1 MVAISPVRK
10 LGRAVRGRT
19 AGLAASA
26 DLPVFLGRVLYHLF
40 VDIIFRRKYGKTL
53 AKQVSDITVGVGAL
67 VIGGGMIFVIA
78 TMSLATGAMVGL
90 QGYPGLERIGAEAF
104 TGLIA
109 SYSNVREVT
118 PIIAGVALVAQVGT
132 GFTAEIGAMRISEEI
147 DALEVMG
154 INSLAYLVCTR
165 VAAGVIA
172 LVPLYLVSLF
182 MAFFATRFITIQY
195 FGLSPGIYDYYFHL
209 YLPPIDVFYSVIKV
223 AVFAFIIMF
232 IHCYRGYYAAGGP
245 VGVGVAAGRAIREST
260 ILMILMNLVLSYIF
274 WGHGST
280 VKLTG

>member
-10 LGRAVRGRT
+10 IGRAVSDRT

-26 DLPVFLGRVLYHLF
+26 NLPIFLGRVLYHLF
-40 VDIIFRRKYGKTL
+40 FDIILRRKYGKTL
-53 AKQVSDITVGVGAL
+53 AKQVSDISVGVGAL

-104 TGLIA
+104 TGLVA

-182 MAFFATRFITIQY
+182 MAFFATRYISTQY

-280 VKLTG
+280 VRLTG

>member
-1 MVAISPVRK
+1 MVAISPVRRF
-10 LGRAVRGRT
+10 GRAVRGRT
-19 AGLAASA
+19 AGLMPSA

-40 VDIIFRRKYGKTL
+40 VDIILRRKYGKTL

-104 TGLIA
+104 TGLVS

-182 MAFFATRFITIQY
+182 MAFWATRFITIQY

-209 YLPPIDVFYSVIKV
+209 YLPPIGVFYSVIKV

-280 VKLTG
+280 VRLTG

>member
-40 VDIIFRRKYGKTL
+40 VDIIIRRKYGKTL

-104 TGLIA
+104 TGLVA

-280 VKLTG
+280 VRLTG

>member
-10 LGRAVRGRT
+10 LGRAVKGRT
-19 AGLAASA
+19 AGLSASA
-26 DLPVFLGRVLYHLF
+26 NLPIFLGRVLYHLLF
-40 VDIIFRRKYGKTL
+40 DIIIRRKYGKTL

-104 TGLIA
+104 TGLVA

-223 AVFAFIIMF
+223 AVFAFIVMF
-232 IHCYRGYYAAGGP
+232 IHCYRGYYAYGGP
-245 VGVGVAAGRAIREST
+245 VGVGVAAGRAIRESSVA
-260 ILMILMNLVLSYIF
+260 IIVMNLVLSYIF
-274 WGHGST
+274 WGHGGT
-280 VKLTG
+280 VRLTG

>member
-10 LGRAVRGRT
+10 LGRAVSNRS
-19 AGLAASA
+19 AGLIASA
-26 DLPVFLGRVLYHLF
+26 NLPIFLGRVLYHLF
-40 VDIIFRRKYGKTL
+40 FDIILRRKYGKTL
-53 AKQVSDITVGVGAL
+53 VKHVSDITIGVGAL
-67 VIGGGMIFVIA
+67 VIGGGMIFVVS

-104 TGLIA
+104 TGLVA

-132 GFTAEIGAMRISEEI
+132 GFTAELGAMRISEEI

-182 MAFFATRFITIQY
+182 MAFWATRFITIQY

-232 IHCYRGYYAAGGP
+232 VHCYRGYYAAGGP

-280 VKLTG
+280 VRLTG

>member
-1 MVAISPVRK
+1 MVAIPPVRR
-10 LGRAVRGRT
+10 LGRALRYRA
-19 AGLAASA
+19 AGLVASMN
-26 DLPVFLGRVLYHLF
+26 LPVFLGRVLYGLV
-40 VDIIFRRKYGKTL
+40 VDIIIRRKYGRTL

-67 VIGGGMIFVIA
+67 VIGGGMIFVIS

-90 QGYPGLERIGAEAF
+90 QGYPGLEQIGAEAF
-104 TGLIA
+104 TGLVA

-154 INSLAYLVCTR
+154 INSLVYLVCTR
-165 VAAGVIA
+165 VAAGIIA
-172 LVPLYLVSLF
+172 LVPLFLVSLF
-182 MAFFATRFITIQY
+182 MAFAATRLITIYY

-209 YLPPIDVFYSVIKV
+209 YLPPIDVFYSSIKV
-223 AVFAFIIMF
+223 AVFAFIVMF
-232 IHCYRGYYAAGGP
+232 VHCYRGYYAAGGP

-274 WGHGST
+274 WGHGGT
-280 VKLTG
+280 VRLTG

>member
-1 MVAISPVRK
+1 MVAISPVRR
-10 LGRAVRGRT
+10 LGRAVSDRS

-26 DLPVFLGRVLYHLF
+26 NLPIFLGRVLYHLLF
-40 VDIIFRRKYGKTL
+40 DIIIRRKYGKTL
-53 AKQVSDITVGVGAL
+53 AKQVSDITIGVGAL

-78 TMSLATGAMVGL
+78 TMSLATGAIVGQ

-104 TGLIA
+104 TGLVA

-182 MAFFATRFITIQY
+182 MAFWATRFISVQIY
-195 FGLSPGIYDYYFHL
+195 GLSPGIYDYYFHL

-280 VKLTG
+280 VRLTG

>member
-10 LGRAVRGRT
+10 LGRAVRGRA
-19 AGLAASA
+19 AGLAGSA
-26 DLPVFLGRVLYHLF
+26 DLPVFLGRVLYHLV
-40 VDIIFRRKYGKTL
+40 VDIIIRRKYGRTL

-104 TGLIA
+104 TGLVA

-232 IHCYRGYYAAGGP
+232 VHCYRGYYAAGGP

-280 VKLTG
+280 VRLTG

>member
-1 MVAISPVRK
+1 MVASSPVSR
-10 LGRAVRGRT
+10 LGRALQHRT
-19 AGLAASA
+19 AGLAPSA

-40 VDIIFRRKYGKTL
+40 VDIIARRKYGRTL

-104 TGLIA
+104 TGLVA

-182 MAFFATRFITIQY
+182 AAFFATRFITINY
-195 FGLSPGIYDYYFHL
+195 YGLSPGIYDYYFHL

-223 AVFAFIIMF
+223 AVFAFIVMF

-280 VKLTG
+280 VRLTG

>member
-1 MVAISPVRK
+1 MRT
-10 LGRAVRGRT
+10 RT

-26 DLPVFLGRVLYHLF
+26 DLPVFLGRVLYHLLF
-40 VDIIFRRKYGKTL
+40 DIILRRKYGKTL
-53 AKQVSDITVGVGAL
+53 LKQVSDITVGVGAL

-104 TGLIA
+104 TGLVA

-182 MAFFATRFITIQY
+182 MAFFATRFISIEY
-195 FGLSPGIYDYYFHL
+195 YGLSPGIYDYYFHL

-232 IHCYRGYYAAGGP
+232 VHCYRGYYAAGGP

-260 ILMILMNLVLSYIF
+260 ILMILMNLVLSYVF

-280 VKLTG
+280 VRLTG

>member
-1 MVAISPVRK
+1 MVAISPVRR
-10 LGRAVRGRT
+10 LGRAVSNRS

-26 DLPVFLGRVLYHLF
+26 NLPIFLGRVLYHLF
-40 VDIIFRRKYGKTL
+40 FDIVLRRKYGKTL
-53 AKQVSDITVGVGAL
+53 VKHVSDITIGVGAL
-67 VIGGGMIFVIA
+67 VIGGGMIFVIS

-104 TGLIA
+104 TGLVA

-132 GFTAEIGAMRISEEI
+132 GFTAELGAMRISEEI

-182 MAFFATRFITIQY
+182 MAFWATRFITIQY

-232 IHCYRGYYAAGGP
+232 VHCYRGYYAAGGP

-280 VKLTG
+280 VRLTG

>member
-1 MVAISPVRK
+1 MVAISPVRR
-10 LGRAVRGRT
+10 LGRAFRGRT

-26 DLPVFLGRVLYHLF
+26 NLPVFLGRVLYHLVF
-40 VDIIFRRKYGKTL
+40 DIIIRRKYGRTL

-104 TGLIA
+104 TGLVA

-132 GFTAEIGAMRISEEI
+132 GFTAEIGAMRISEEV

-165 VAAGVIA
+165 VAGSSRSSTSGSRPASTTTTSTSTCRRSTCSTA
-172 LVPLYLVSLF
+172 SSRSRCSRSSSCSST
-182 MAFFATRFITIQY
+182 ATAATTRRAARWAS
-195 FGLSPGIYDYYFHL
+195 GSRPG
-209 YLPPIDVFYSVIKV
+209 
-223 AVFAFIIMF
+223 
-232 IHCYRGYYAAGGP
+232 
-245 VGVGVAAGRAIREST
+245 GRSASRPS
-260 ILMILMNLVLSYIF
+260 S
-274 WGHGST
+274 
-280 VKLTG
+280 